1 MKPQSPFYK
10 LNKSQRRGV
19 LWTLFLFFAIHL
31 LISWL
36 YNPSPEKSEAFT
48 VNKEN
53 QRLIDSLKSLKI
65 AQSKSTDS
73 IYPFNPNYISDF
85 KAYQLDIPMSAVKN
99 IRAYR
104 AAGSYLFS
112 VKDLKK
118 VTGLSDA
125 KMNRISPYLK
135 FPKTKKPKK
144 APKTMV
150 KREINEATIEML
162 QQVYGIGPVLSQR
175 IIAMRNQLGG
185 FLIKDQLDD
194 VWGLKSEVQEQ
205 LWVYFRLDSVPFIEK
220 QNINNLTIAQLS
232 KSPYISASLASS
244 IVALRTQK
252 DSLTSWKDLAVISQ
266 IDSIKKARLSLY
278 LCFK

>member
-1 MKPQSPFYK
+1 
-10 LNKSQRRGV
+10 
-19 LWTLFLFFAIHL
+19 
-31 LISWL
+31 
-36 YNPSPEKSEAFT
+36 
-48 VNKEN
+48 
-53 QRLIDSLKSLKI
+53 
-65 AQSKSTDS
+65 
-73 IYPFNPNYISDF
+73 
-85 KAYQLDIPMSAVKN
+85 
-99 IRAYR
+99 
-104 AAGSYLFS
+104 
-112 VKDLKK
+112 
-118 VTGLSDA
+118 
-125 KMNRISPYLK
+125 
-135 FPKTKKPKK
+135 
-144 APKTMV
+144 
-150 KREINEATIEML
+150 ML

-278 LCFK
+278 LCFD